1 MLIRKSFIFALF
13 LGFLTLSSLSA
24 TPHSSIKERKEPL
37 SHSAIHTYGGGELFE
52 KIFRSL
58 SMLIYGNT
66 ESGISKTFNGILRI
80 ALTVGGFCAICL
92 AFFRESF
99 EPLLRN
105 FFLPGIG
112 IISFLLVPR
121 TSVYIQDHLVQ
132 YSIST
137 DASSLR
143 KVEDVPFFLGKLATL
158 VSTVGYELTN
168 AFEQVAHGVNDNVY
182 NWTGHIYAGENIFRT
197 QKCRIANPVVED
209 NFREFCR
216 ECVFRDIG
224 IGLYSKDDL
233 VKTPNLFNFLEH
245 NTSKVRTVLYKEV
258 PSFSNTASNL
268 ASIEGDFITC
278 HEAIQRIHQL
288 LGKKEGNAAEL
299 LWGELGNEMQF
310 LLNQKETGTNDLKN
324 LIKQQMAI
332 QTLKEELPGT
342 LSSFASKR
350 AEFLQ
355 KENQKIL
362 GTLGASSIVAMRNY
376 FEAITYM
383 IFPIIILVSLLSFGL
398 QPIIQW
404 VHFVV
409 WVNIWPPFY
418 VVVNFLL
425 TTIWAFR
432 KKLIWGNGLS
442 LTLFSSEGL
451 ADLYSS
457 MESIAAIAMAFIP
470 FLSWILLKGG
480 ASQLVQLASSL
491 MSPAQSASSTAAAE
505 QAYGNYSYGNVNLE
519 SVSGYNAQTFR
530 QTYSGSL
537 SYGSYGIDTGTQTIT
552 YSPDQDEL
560 FLRQGDSYLRE
571 GISRTEAFNH
581 SLQDSLSS
589 SQMAVME
596 SSRAVSSGI
605 TDTANKGVGL
615 MQAIARHQQF
625 GENFNTQEMTSTQQ
639 AFHSVMSLTDEYAK
653 AKGISTDVAARELF
667 TAGVGGGFAS
677 KILGVRGDVQAS
689 FQDGVSKYSSDTA
702 SERVSNS
709 SNFQDHVQAIKNLSK
724 GEVAS
729 ILGYEDA
736 KLHEDFVQSLS
747 KTESSMEQWRA
758 AYSHQ
763 QNLSE
768 LQSYA
773 ESTNLSLHQN
783 LNQRF
788 IEFLKDKYRGDIGK
802 ISDATEWTNT
812 DPAKRALIDEFVRD
826 YLPAKIQSEPLS
838 NWHEKNLQSLPSV
851 SEIKSDQRRADFLT
865 EASSKIGHQFG
876 EIGGKIERLQSQ
888 VVDGEY
894 TDKTRMDTEKENEL
908 TNKAHALTGT
918 VKTAVDP
925 NRSFGAHVKKELSTP
940 IPGYSILLIEK
951 LLGRA
956 SDQTPQQGTQND
968 RN

>member
-1 MLIRKSFIFALF
+1 MSKQFLFTLILALF
-13 LGFLTLSSLSA
+13 TLIALPTAAHASV
-24 TPHSSIKERKEPL
+24 KDVKEPL
-37 SHSAIHTYGGGELFE
+37 SHHAIHTYGGGDLFE
-52 KIFRSL
+52 KIFRSV

-66 ESGISKTFNGILRI
+66 ESGIGKTFNGIVRI
-80 ALTVGGFCAICL
+80 ALTIGGFCAICL

-99 EPLLRN
+99 EPLIRN
-105 FFLPGIG
+105 FFLPGLG

-121 TSVYIQDHLVQ
+121 TTVYIQDHLVQ

-137 DASSLR
+137 DSSSLK

-158 VSTVGYELTN
+158 VSSVSYELTN
-168 AFEQVAHGVNDNVY
+168 AFEHVAHGVNDDVY

-233 VKTPNLFNFLEH
+233 VKTPSLLTFLEN
-245 NTSKVRTVLYKEV
+245 NTSKVRTVIYKELPP
-258 PSFSNTASNL
+258 PSTTTTDITSL
-268 ASIEGDFITC
+268 EGSFISC
-278 HEAIQRIHQL
+278 HEAIHRINL
-288 LGKKEGNAAEL
+288 LLDKKEGNAAEML
-299 LWGELGNEMQF
+299 FGELGNEMQF
-310 LLNQKETGTNDLKN
+310 LLNQKEVGGKDLKN

-342 LSSFASKR
+342 MSSFAAKR
-350 AEFLQ
+350 AELLQ

-362 GTLGASSIVAMRNY
+362 GALGASSIVAMRNF
-376 FEAITYM
+376 FEAVIYM
-383 IFPIIILVSLLSFGL
+383 VFPIMILVSLMSFGI
-398 QPIIQW
+398 QPLIHW
-404 VHFVV
+404 VHFAL

-425 TTIWAFR
+425 NAIWAFR
-432 KKLIWGNGLS
+432 KKLIWGEGLS

-480 ASQLVQLASSL
+480 VSQMVQLASSL
-491 MSPAQSASSTAAAE
+491 MSPAQSAASTAASE
-505 QAYGNYSYGNVNLE
+505 QTYGNYSYGNVNLE
-519 SVSGYNAQTFR
+519 SLSGYNAQTFR

-552 YSPDQDEL
+552 YSPDQGEL
-560 FLRQGDSYLRE
+560 FLKQGDSYLRE

-596 SSRAVSSGI
+596 SSKSVSAGI

-615 MQAIARHQQF
+615 MQAISRHEQF
-625 GENFNTQEMTSTQQ
+625 GENFNAQEMTSTQR
-639 AFHSVMSLTDEYAK
+639 AFHSVMSIADEYAK
-653 AKGISTDVAARELF
+653 ANGMSNDAAVRELF
-667 TAGVGGGFAS
+667 STGVSGGLAS
-677 KILGVRGDVQAS
+677 KLIGLKGDVQAS
-689 FQDGVSKYSSDTA
+689 FQDGVSKFSSDT
-702 SERVSNS
+702 SFERVSNS
-709 SNFQDHVQAIKNLSK
+709 SNFQDHIQTIKNLSK

-729 ILGYEDA
+729 ILGSEDA

-747 KTESSMEQWRA
+747 KTESSMDQWRA
-758 AYSHQ
+758 SYSQ
-763 QNLSE
+763 QQSMSE

-773 ESTNLSLHQN
+773 ESTNLSIHQN

-788 IEFLKDKYRGDIGK
+788 VDFLKDKYHGDIGK
-802 ISDATEWTNT
+802 ISDATELTNT
-812 DPAKRALIDEFVRD
+812 NPEKRALIDEFVHD
-826 YLPAKIQSEPLS
+826 YLPAKISSDPMTD
-838 NWHEKNLQSLPSV
+838 WHERNVQALPGF
-851 SEIKSDQRRADFLT
+851 SEENFQQNKTDLIQQG
-865 EASSKIGHQFG
+865 ESKIGHRFG
-876 EIGGKIERLQSQ
+876 QAKEMANQLQSQ
-888 VVDGEY
+888 VVAGERA
-894 TDKTRMDTEKENEL
+894 DKSRLDNERKELE
-908 TNKAHALTGT
+908 TGKSQSVQSS
-918 VKTAVDP
+918 VKDAIHTQ
-925 NRSFGAHVKKELSTP
+925 SFGTYAKEKMATP
-940 IPGYSILLIEK
+940 IPGYTLLMVEK

-956 SDQTPQQGTQND
+956 PTQNSEQGKTND